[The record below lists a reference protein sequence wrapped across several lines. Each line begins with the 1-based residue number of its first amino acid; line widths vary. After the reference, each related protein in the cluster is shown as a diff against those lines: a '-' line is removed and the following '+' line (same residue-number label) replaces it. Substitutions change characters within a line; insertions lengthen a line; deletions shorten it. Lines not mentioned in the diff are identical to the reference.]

1 MRDDVLDSPGRD
13 VPIFQ
18 AFCQT
23 GEYYREKGD
32 LERAEAQLREALQL
46 ESNHLAARLLLAS
59 IFVDN
64 QRLDEGIQEL
74 EEACRI
80 DEDSARPPMVKALLR
95 KGKNL
100 DQTGQD
106 EGALHTYERVLRL
119 SPGDEAARQRIS
131 AIWKNRGEEALQSE
145 DLDLAISAYER
156 AGLPDEVAQV
166 KSERRRRAIE
176 QAAAAAKMQEQRE
189 DWQEACAGYRWLI
202 DEDPQNEGWPQALK
216 RAELET
222 KLQDRYAKASDA
234 LHRSEWAPAIDWLI
248 EVLTVRPDYKDSASL
263 LAEAVNKTRKNQD
276 NSHPPPPTPSNEA
289 RERIEEHQS
298 GNESSPLASDRV
310 ELDTKLQDRYARE
323 LLARQRRGAH
333 NRANRNRRDD
343 FSDSC

>member
-1 MRDDVLDSPGRD
+1 MSDDVLDFPGQD

-64 QRLDEGIQEL
+64 ERLDEGIQEL

-80 DEDSARPPMVKALLR
+80 DEDLARPPMVKALLR
-95 KGKNL
+95 KGENL

-106 EGALHTYERVLRL
+106 EGALHTYERVLQL

-131 AIWKNRGEEALQSE
+131 AIWKNRAEEALQAE

-189 DWQEACAGYRWLI
+189 DWQEACASYSWLI

-216 RAELET
+216 RAEIEA
-222 KLQDRYAKASDA
+222 KLQDGYVKASDA
-234 LHRSEWAPAIDWLI
+234 LQRFEWASAIDLLI

-263 LAEAVNKTRKNQD
+263 LAEAVNKTREGEDKSRPALQ
-276 NSHPPPPTPSNEA
+276 TPSDVTREEITEQQSQNE
-289 RERIEEHQS
+289 
-298 GNESSPLASDRV
+298 GSPLAPKPA

-323 LLARQRRGAH
+323 LVARQRRGVY
-333 NRANRNRRDD
+333 NRADRNRRGD
-343 FSDSC
+343 FSHSR